1 MPAIET
7 LPGRRLYQVAEP
19 KESNPRVPPHNIEAE
34 QALLGALI
42 VNNDAFDRVSDFLRP
57 EHFSEEL
64 HRRIFDVCGQ
74 LIRAGKLATVV
85 TLKTYLASIELPE
98 GVTIQ
103 GYLARL
109 AGEATTIINAEDYG
123 RTIHDLAVR
132 RELINIGEDVV
143 NAAFDA
149 PVDSSPR
156 RQIEEAE
163 RKLYAIAETG
173 RYDGGFQRF
182 SDALVTA
189 IDMANSAYQRDGHLS
204 GMATGLIDLDE
215 RMGGLQKSDLI
226 IIAGRPGMGKTSL
239 ATNMAFNIAKAYQ
252 FEAQPD
258 GSHKAI
264 NGGIVGFF
272 SLEMSAEQLAT
283 RVIAEQAGVPSSK
296 IRRGDITEEDFRR
309 ITDAAREMQSI
320 PLYIDQSGGIS
331 IAQLTARA
339 RRLKRQKGLDLLV
352 VDYLQLLVGSKA
364 RSENRVQELTEIT
377 TGLKALA
384 KELAVPILALSQL
397 SRQVESRDDKR
408 PQLSDLRESG
418 SIEQDA
424 DVVLFVYRE
433 EYYLKNREP
442 REGTE
447 EHISWMTEMERAHG
461 RAEAIIGKQRHGPTG
476 TVSLAFEAEITRFSN
491 LAEEDHL
498 PVRMD

>member
-1 MPAIET
+1 MPAQD
-7 LPGRRLYQVAEP
+7 PASPRRLYQVAEP
-19 KESNPRVPPHNIEAE
+19 DNIPARVPPHNIEAE
-34 QALLGALI
+34 QALLGALLI
-42 VNNDAFDRVSDFLRP
+42 NNDAFDRVSDFLKA
-57 EHFSEEL
+57 EHFCEDL
-64 HRRIFDVCGQ
+64 HRRIYEACAQ
-74 LIRAGKLATVV
+74 QIRSGR
-85 TLKTYLASIELPE
+85 LASIITLKSLLANLELPE
-98 GVTIQ
+98 GFVLQ
-103 GYLARL
+103 AYLARL
-109 AGEATTIINAEDYG
+109 AREATTIINAEDYG
-123 RTIHDLAVR
+123 RMIHDLALR
-132 RELINIGEDVV
+132 RDLITIGEDVV
-143 NAAFDA
+143 NIAYDS
-149 PVDSSPR
+149 PIDSSPR
-156 RQIEEAE
+156 QQIEEAE

-182 SDALVTA
+182 ADALVIA
-189 IDMANSAYQRDGHLS
+189 VDMASHAYQRDGRLS
-204 GMATGLIDLDE
+204 GIATGLVDLDDK
-215 RMGGLQKSDLI
+215 MGGLQKSDLI
-226 IIAGRPGMGKTSL
+226 IVAGRPGMGKTAL
-239 ATNMAFNIAKAYQ
+239 ATNIAFNIAKAYQ
-252 FEAQPD
+252 YEAEPD
-258 GSHKAI
+258 GSHKTV

-283 RVIAEQAGVPSSK
+283 RVIAEQAGVPSYK
-296 IRRGDITEEDFRR
+296 IRRGDISEEDFAR
-309 ITDAAREMQSI
+309 ITDAAREMQNI
-320 PLYIDQSGGIS
+320 PFYIDQSGGIS

-352 VDYLQLLVGSKA
+352 VDYLQLLAGSRT

-384 KELAVPILALSQL
+384 KELAVPIVALSQL

-447 EHISWMTEMERAHG
+447 EHIAWMAEMERAHG

-476 TVSLAFEAEITRFSN
+476 MVPLAFEAEITRFSN
-491 LAEEDHL
+491 LAEEDRL
-498 PVRMD
+498 PARM